1 MDRNT
6 IIGFALIAAI
16 IIGFSILNRPSQE
29 EIARQQQL
37 RHYRDSVA
45 QANREAEAIR
55 LAEAAIAAQEFEQE
69 REELPEDEVQARLAD
84 AFGAFSIAAAGEK
97 EFFTL
102 ENERVRV
109 KLSSQG
115 GRIYSVRLKNFYAQ
129 EGRPLYLFDGD
140 DESLMNFTFLT
151 NQNRIIHTR
160 NMYFV
165 PVSPVQT
172 DSEGNQMLVL
182 RLQTTEDAH
191 IDFIY
196 TLPADDYMM
205 NFSIL
210 PRNMNQ
216 VLAFGTNS
224 LEMQW
229 MALMR
234 QQEKGRSFEA
244 RHTTLNF
251 RFSGESGVNRMHHSR
266 HDTER
271 LTTRVHWVAF
281 KGQFFSSILIADDAI
296 LSANLESRPEA
307 NANSPFLKSF
317 VADMVIPFDV
327 QNGTPTN
334 FRMFFGPNRYKILAG
349 YDRGVPAEDRLY
361 LRKIIPMGWFP
372 FINRFMI
379 IPMFNFFSQ
388 HINSMGIIILL
399 ITIIIKMLLFP
410 LTYKSYMSG
419 AKMRVLKPEID
430 EINEKIPADK
440 AMERQQ
446 ATMKLYSKMGVSPLS
461 GCLPMLLQMPFLI
474 SLFWFFPTAVELRQ
488 QSFLWAADLSTYDAV
503 INLPF
508 TIPFLGSHISL
519 FALLMAVSIFAS
531 NKLNMATQSASMGGD
546 QMKMMK
552 MMMNFMPIM
561 MFFFFNSYASG
572 LTYYYFVSTLITVIQ
587 MYAIR
592 LTIDDKKLLAELR
605 AKSSAKAAA
614 NADKKKKPGF
624 LERLEKMQREQQKAM
639 KERAKKGKR

>member
-6 IIGFALIAAI
+6 IIGFILIAGI
-16 IIGFSILNRPSQE
+16 IIGFSILNRPSE
-29 EIARQQQL
+29 EQIAHQRHLNDSIAQVRQ
-37 RHYRDSVA
+37 A
-45 QANREAEAIR
+45 QIEAEAIR
-55 LAEAAIAAQEFEQE
+55 QAEMAAAKQEMDHIQQDLPA
-69 REELPEDEVQARLAD
+69 EETQVRFMD
-84 AFGAFSIAAAGEK
+84 AFGAFGIAAIGEN
-97 EFFTL
+97 ELITL
-102 ENERVRV
+102 ENNRVRL
-109 KLSSQG
+109 KFSTQG
-115 GRIYSVRLKNFYAQ
+115 GRIYSAELLDFFAQ
-129 EGRPLYLFDGD
+129 EGEPLFLFDGA
-140 DESLMNFTFLT
+140 DESLMNFTMLT
-151 NQNRIIHTR
+151 NNNRIVHTR
-160 NMYFV
+160 DMFFV
-165 PVSPVQT
+165 PIMPVQT
-172 DSEGNQMLVL
+172 DAEGNQTLIL
-182 RLQTTEDAH
+182 RLKTTEDAF

-205 NFSIL
+205 TFSIV
-210 PRNMNQ
+210 PHNMNK
-216 VLAFGTNS
+216 VLAFGTNT

-234 QQEKGRSFEA
+234 QQEQGRRFEA
-244 RHTTLNF
+244 RHTTLNY
-251 RFSGESGVNRMHHSR
+251 RFMGESGVERMHHTNSDSR
-266 HDTER
+266 R
-271 LTTRVHWVAF
+271 LTTRINWIAF

-296 LSANLESRPEA
+296 ISANLESRPEA
-307 NANSPFLKSF
+307 ENSRFLKSF
-317 VADMVIPFDV
+317 VADMIVPFDV
-327 QNGTPTN
+327 ANGAPTN

-349 YDRGVPAEDRLY
+349 YDRGLPADERLY

-388 HINSMGIIILL
+388 HIGNMGIIILF
-399 ITIIIKMLLFP
+399 ITLIIKMMLFP

-440 AMERQQ
+440 PMERQQ

-488 QSFLWAADLSTYDAV
+488 QSFLWAHDLSTYDAV

-519 FALLMAVSIFAS
+519 FALLMSVSIFAS
-531 NKLNMATQSASMGGD
+531 NKLNMQSQTASMGGD

-572 LTYYYFVSTLITVIQ
+572 LTFYYFVSTLITVIQ

-592 LTIDDKKLLAELR
+592 LTIDDKKLLEELR
-605 AKSSAKAAA
+605 TKSNAKAAKQKGTTGKPSFMERLQKMQYEQEKA
-614 NADKKKKPGF
+614 RKEMAKKKK
-624 LERLEKMQREQQKAM
+624 K
-639 KERAKKGKR
+639 